1 MVFILL
7 IGQARGGCAPRR
19 VGRDEIGGTNMGK
32 ELEQMLQRRE
42 AILAGDTAR
51 IKAQHDAGKLTA
63 RERIDKLL
71 GAEFTELD
79 QLAAGGESGVV
90 TGYGVLGETPVYVW
104 AQDYT
109 VKGGAISACGANKV
123 IKLLDLAK
131 KAGKP
136 VVALLDSA
144 GARLDEGVCGLA
156 AFARILGKVAE
167 LSGVVPQIALVLGPV
182 MGGSAMVAAQ
192 SDFIIQAECGYMLSN
207 GPQII
212 ASAHGKPVDPKALG
226 GIDASA
232 RAGLSH
238 ITCKTEDEAFEL
250 AAKVVNLLPLNSAC
264 DDDLV
269 ETGDDYAREIPALND
284 MDVCDMRAA
293 IKAIAD
299 NGDVIEVLG
308 SYAERAVT
316 ALGRLGDRAVGFV
329 AASGRVC
336 PGMCQK
342 IARFVR
348 TCDSFN
354 LPVVTLCDVEGFSY
368 EAESAAMIKAQTQ
381 LMFATAEATVP
392 KVAVITGK
400 AMGAAY
406 MALASK
412 EVCDI
417 AFAWPQ
423 ASAAPLDA
431 PATVQ
436 MMHGDELV
444 GAANPAAKRA
454 ELESAYLHDVVDGI
468 NAAKCGQVDAV
479 IVPSDTRKDII
490 GALETL
496 EGKREERAPRKHGNM
511 PL

>member
-1 MVFILL
+1 
-7 IGQARGGCAPRR
+7 
-19 VGRDEIGGTNMGK
+19 MGK
-32 ELEQMLQRRE
+32 ELEQMLKRRE
-42 AILAGDTAR
+42 EILAGDSAR
-51 IKAQHDAGKLTA
+51 VKAQHDAGKLTA

-79 QLAAGGESGVV
+79 QLTAGGESGVV

-109 VKGGAISACGANKV
+109 VKGGAISAAGAQKV
-123 IKLLDLAK
+123 VKLLDLAK

-144 GARLDEGVCGLA
+144 GMRVDEGVCGLA

-167 LSGVVPQIALVLGPV
+167 LSGVVPQIALALGPV

-192 SDFIIQAECGYMLSN
+192 SDIVIQAKCGYVLPN
-207 GPQII
+207 GPQIA
-212 ASAHGKPVDPKALG
+212 ASASGKDVDPAALG
-226 GIDASA
+226 GIEASA
-232 RAGLSH
+232 KAGLSH
-238 ITCKTEDEAFEL
+238 LTCSTEDEAFEL

-269 ETGDDYAREIPALND
+269 ETGDDYAREVPELDA
-284 MDVCDMRAA
+284 MVKCDMRAA

-299 NGDVIEVLG
+299 NGEVIELLPAY
-308 SYAERAVT
+308 STRAVT

-329 AASGRVC
+329 AATGRVC
-336 PGMCQK
+336 PGMCKK

-348 TCDSFN
+348 TCDCFN
-354 LPVVTLCDVEGFSY
+354 IPVVTLADVEGFSLDADNG
-368 EAESAAMIKAQTQ
+368 EMIKSEAK
-381 LMFATAEATVP
+381 LMYATAEATVP
-392 KVAVITGK
+392 KIAVITGK

-406 MALASK
+406 MALASR
-412 EVCDI
+412 EVCDMV
-417 AFAWPQ
+417 FAWPQ
-423 ASAAPLDA
+423 ASVAPLDA
-431 PATVQ
+431 PAAVQ
-436 MMHGDELV
+436 MLHHEELV
-444 GAANPAAKRA
+444 GAADPAAKRA
-454 ELESAYLHDVVDGI
+454 ELESAYLHDVVDGV

-479 IVPSDTRKDII
+479 IVPSATRRDLI

-511 PL
+511 PV

>member
-1 MVFILL
+1 
-7 IGQARGGCAPRR
+7 
-19 VGRDEIGGTNMGK
+19 MGK
-32 ELEQMLQRRE
+32 ELEQMLKRKE
-42 AILAGDTAR
+42 EILAGDAAR
-51 IKAQHDAGKLTA
+51 VKAQHAAGKLTA

-79 QLAAGGESGVV
+79 QLTNNGESGVV
-90 TGYGVLGETPVYVW
+90 TGYGLLGETPVYVW

-109 VKGGAISACGANKV
+109 VKGGAISASGAEKV
-123 IKLLDLAK
+123 IKLLNLAK

-136 VVALLDSA
+136 VVSLLDSA
-144 GARLDEGVCGLA
+144 GMRLDEGVCGLA

-167 LSGVVPQIALVLGPV
+167 LSGVVPQVALVLGPV

-192 SDFIIQAECGYMLSN
+192 SDVVIQAKCGSLLAN

-212 ASAHGKPVDPKALG
+212 ASAKGKPADASLLG
-226 GIDASA
+226 GIEASA
-232 RAGLSH
+232 KSGISQL
-238 ITCKTEDEAFEL
+238 TTETEEEAFEL
-250 AAKVVNLLPLNSAC
+250 ASKVINLLPLNSAC
-264 DDDLV
+264 DDDMV
-269 ETGDDYAREIPALND
+269 ETGDDYAREIPALNA
-284 MDVCDMRAA
+284 MNECDMRAA
-293 IKAIAD
+293 IKEIAD
-299 NGDVIEVLG
+299 NGDVIEFTPD
-308 SYAERAVT
+308 YASKAVT
-316 ALGRLGDRAVGFV
+316 AMGRLGDRAVGFV
-329 AASGRVC
+329 GVSGKVC
-336 PGMCQK
+336 PGMSAK

-348 TCDSFN
+348 TCDCFN
-354 LPVVTLCDVEGFSY
+354 LPVITLCDAEGF
-368 EAESAAMIKAQTQ
+368 AIDADNADMIKAQAQ
-381 LMFATAEATVP
+381 LMYATAEATVP

-423 ASAAPLDA
+423 ASVAPLDA
-431 PATVQ
+431 PAAVQ
-436 MMHGDELV
+436 MLHADELV
-444 GAANPAAKRA
+444 GVADPAAKRA
-454 ELESAYLHDVVDGI
+454 ELESAYLHDTVDGF

-479 IVPSDTRKDII
+479 IVPADTRKDLI